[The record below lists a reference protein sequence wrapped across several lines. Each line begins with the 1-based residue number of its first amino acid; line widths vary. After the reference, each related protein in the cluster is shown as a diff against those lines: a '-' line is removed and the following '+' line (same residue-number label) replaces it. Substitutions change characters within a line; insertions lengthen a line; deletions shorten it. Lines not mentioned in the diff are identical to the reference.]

1 MLKRKI
7 GILFISCLFMI
18 LLLIAIICVIF
29 VVLPTNNSSQIA
41 GAAEEYYEHRSTE
54 MLRDVSVDFS
64 FGIVS
69 KKWINNSN
77 VADFVSITDMAGTIV
92 QLNVKPI
99 DDGYLVEPFVNY
111 KEGNT
116 YGIYLKNA
124 EFLDKEW
131 HNPLFFSVEKPVT
144 ETVEYNDTLKFVSA
158 DSIS

>member
-64 FGIVS
+64 FEGPGIILTE
-69 KKWINNSN
+69 KKRL
-77 VADFVSITDMAGTIV
+77 
-92 QLNVKPI
+92 Q
-99 DDGYLVEPFVNY
+99 PF
-111 KEGNT
+111 
-116 YGIYLKNA
+116 
-124 EFLDKEW
+124 
-131 HNPLFFSVEKPVT
+131 S
-144 ETVEYNDTLKFVSA
+144 
-158 DSIS
+158 